1 MDKFDGW
8 SYYWEAAMQNLSIS
22 VGMAEIARL
31 EQGKRV
37 NMLKQFREMPG
48 KMTEII
54 PLVQKRIKTFSDIFE
69 EADFFFDSNFNYD
82 SAAVDKRLKKDYVP
96 LLLKK
101 ARKRIE
107 QLSPF
112 NEETLESM
120 ARNLSKDFSLT
131 TGEVFHPLRVSLTGK
146 MKGPGLFEL
155 AVALGNKEVLRR
167 IDRTL
172 GMLEN
177 A

>member
-1 MDKFDGW
+1 MLKK
-8 SYYWEAAMQNLSIS
+8 
-22 VGMAEIARL
+22 VGSTTIKMAEIIQT
-31 EQGKRV
+31 EQEKRA
-37 NMLKQFREMPG
+37 NMFRQFRDDPD
-48 KMTEII
+48 KMAEII
-54 PLVQKRIKTFSDIFE
+54 PLVQPRIKTFPDIFE
-69 EADFFFDSNFNYD
+69 QADFFFDNNFNYD

-96 LLLKK
+96 LLLKEI
-101 ARKRIE
+101 RKRVE

-112 NEETLESM
+112 REETLEGM

-131 TGEVFHPLRVSLTGK
+131 TGQVFHPLRVSLTGK

-155 AVALGNKEVLRR
+155 AVVLGKKEVLRR

-177 A
+177 R